1 MVTEFLIWLNDAV
14 RFHGAKVSEISR
26 QTGISQHYLY
36 KIMNGSKHT
45 SCRDYII
52 LISLASGFSVGETNK
67 ALMLNGMNSLNSEN
81 KRDRLIIKAI
91 EDSETIVQLNYALY
105 GSGMPTLKNSER
117 EDLK

>member
-1 MVTEFLIWLNDAV
+1 MTELSIWISMVIHNHKIKIA
-14 RFHGAKVSEISR
+14 EISR
-26 QTGISQHYLY
+26 LTGISLHYLY

-52 LISLASGFSVGETNK
+52 LISLASGFSAGETNK

-105 GSGMPTLKNSER
+105 ESGMPTLKNSER